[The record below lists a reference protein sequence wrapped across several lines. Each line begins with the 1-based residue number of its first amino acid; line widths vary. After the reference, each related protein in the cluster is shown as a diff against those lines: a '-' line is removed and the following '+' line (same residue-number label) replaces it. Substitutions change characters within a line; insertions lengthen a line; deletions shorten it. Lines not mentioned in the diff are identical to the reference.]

1 MLVVPFPVERAGLR
15 SIIESSSRHS
25 VVAEETLGE
34 SAVRVA
40 SQVAPDVAVID
51 YAISDTTGLGL
62 AGMLTRKH
70 PHISILLYCD
80 STNEELVIGALRAGV
95 RGFVLK
101 SLASSHLV
109 PALDALSDHRPYW
122 DDAIEDELFDRIMG
136 GPPRGPDCLTPRES
150 QVMAL
155 LANSCSTKTIAFV
168 LDITPK
174 TVETFRTSLRRKLR
188 LRSTADIVRYA
199 IDHGIIEA

>member
-1 MLVVPFPVERAGLR
+1 
-15 SIIESSSRHS
+15 
-25 VVAEETLGE
+25 
-34 SAVRVA
+34 
-40 SQVAPDVAVID
+40 
-51 YAISDTTGLGL
+51 
-62 AGMLTRKH
+62 MLTRKH